1 MEIISLLRF
10 LILLSV
16 LIFVHE
22 GGHFLF
28 AKKFGVKVEE
38 FGFGLPPRLWGK
50 KIKDTIYSLNLLPL
64 GGFVRLKGEE
74 QAEALG
80 LGQVGS
86 FAIQSKW
93 KRAVIIAAGA
103 FGNFLLAWLLFSALL
118 VIGNPVPAGKVAIG
132 AVAQNSPAAQIG
144 LDPGDFILS
153 FNGEKVETA
162 GELVGLTNQNIG
174 KLVVFE
180 IEEDGQVRLAAA
192 IPRENPPEGEGRLG
206 IQITTAIGE
215 EKFPLWQV
223 PFIGLQ
229 RTVEALG
236 AMVVGLGQAIAD
248 LFAGKEVAV
257 GGPVAIYALT
267 ESVANGGFKIFLQ
280 FVALLSLNLVVVNLL
295 PIPALDGGRI
305 LFIGIEAIR
314 RKKLSPR
321 TEHLVNSIGFAF
333 LLALIVLISIRD
345 IGRFF

>member
-1 MEIISLLRF
+1 M
-10 LILLSV
+10 
-16 LIFVHE
+16 
-22 GGHFLF
+22 
-28 AKKFGVKVEE
+28 
-38 FGFGLPPRLWGK
+38 
-50 KIKDTIYSLNLLPL
+50 
-64 GGFVRLKGEE
+64 
-74 QAEALG
+74 
-80 LGQVGS
+80 
-86 FAIQSKW
+86 
-93 KRAVIIAAGA
+93 
-103 FGNFLLAWLLFSALL
+103 
-118 VIGNPVPAGKVAIG
+118 
-132 AVAQNSPAAQIG
+132 
-144 LDPGDFILS
+144 
-153 FNGEKVETA
+153 
-162 GELVGLTNQNIG
+162 VGLTNQNIG

>member
-28 AKKFGVKVEE
+28 AKKFRVKVEE

-103 FGNFLLAWLLFSALL
+103 FGSTTTPRAEIATQNGTVQIDDIVAFASAF
-118 VIGNPVPAGKVAIG
+118 G
-132 AVAQNSPAAQIG
+132 A
-144 LDPGDFILS
+144 
-153 FNGEKVETA
+153 TC
-162 GELVGLTNQNIG
+162 
-174 KLVVFE
+174 
-180 IEEDGQVRLAAA
+180 
-192 IPRENPPEGEGRLG
+192 
-206 IQITTAIGE
+206 
-215 EKFPLWQV
+215 
-223 PFIGLQ
+223 
-229 RTVEALG
+229 
-236 AMVVGLGQAIAD
+236 
-248 LFAGKEVAV
+248 
-257 GGPVAIYALT
+257 
-267 ESVANGGFKIFLQ
+267 
-280 FVALLSLNLVVVNLL
+280 
-295 PIPALDGGRI
+295 
-305 LFIGIEAIR
+305 
-314 RKKLSPR
+314 
-321 TEHLVNSIGFAF
+321 
-333 LLALIVLISIRD
+333 
-345 IGRFF
+345 

>member
-1 MEIISLLRF
+1 MDLISLIRF

-16 LIFVHE
+16 LVFVHE

-28 AKKFGVKVEE
+28 AKRFGVKVEE
-38 FGFGLPPRLWGK
+38 FGFGLPPRVWGK

-80 LGQVGS
+80 LGKVGS

-103 FGNFLLAWLLFSALL
+103 LGNFILAWIIFSILL
-118 VIGNPVPAGKVAIG
+118 VVGNPVAAGKVEVG
-132 AVAQNSPAAQIG
+132 AVAQNSPASEIG
-144 LDPGDFILS
+144 LDAGDFILS
-153 FNGEKVETA
+153 FEGEKVETA
-162 GELVGLTNQNIG
+162 GELVELTSQNIG
-174 KLVVFE
+174 KLVVLE
-180 IEEDGQVRLAAA
+180 IEEEGQTRFAAVV
-192 IPRENPPEGEGRLG
+192 PRENPPEGEGRLG
-206 IQITTAIGE
+206 IQITTAITD
-215 EKFPLWQV
+215 EKV
-223 PFIGLQ
+223 PFWQAPFLGLI
-229 RTVEALG
+229 RTVEALESLT
-236 AMVVGLGQAIAD
+236 AGLGQAIGD

-267 ESVANGGFKIFLQ
+267 ESVANNGGVKLFLQ

-321 TEHLVNSIGFAF
+321 TEHLVN
-333 LLALIVLISIRD
+333 
-345 IGRFF
+345 